1 MKLNKQL
8 SESILSNID
17 GDKRFFCVDG
27 QVLHNMEELQ
37 KALKLMD
44 ENSFIYHA
52 NDERNDFAAWINDVL
67 GDVRFAEKFSQ
78 IRNQKEAAKKVRA
91 RITYIKKYC

>member
-8 SESILSNID
+8 AESILSNID

-27 QVLHNMEELQ
+27 QVLHSAEDLQ
-37 KALKLMD
+37 KALKTMD
-44 ENSFIYHA
+44 EHTFIYHV

-78 IRNQKEAAKKVRA
+78 IRDQKEAAKKVRA
-91 RITYIKKYC
+91 RITYIKKHC